1 MKGSTKTLLGFLA
14 GIAVSAGVYAF
25 LKSKKGQ
32 QFTKN
37 MKDKADE
44 LKKDLSDLGNQAKQA
59 VKKVEESLPQR
70 N

>member
-32 QFTKN
+32 QLAEK
-37 MKDKADE
+37 MKDKTDE

-59 VKKVEESLPQR
+59 IKKVEEHLPQ
-70 N
+70 NN

>member
-14 GIAVSAGVYAF
+14 GVAVSAGVYAF

-32 QFTKN
+32 QFRKN
-37 MKDKADE
+37 MKDKVDD
-44 LKKDLSDLGNQAKQA
+44 LKKDLSNLSNQAKQA
-59 VKKVEESLPQR
+59 AKKVEESLPQG

>member
-14 GIAVSAGVYAF
+14 GVAVSAGVYAF
-25 LKSKKGQ
+25 LKSKKGK

-44 LKKDLSDLGNQAKQA
+44 LKEELADLGDKARNAM
-59 VKKVEESLPQR
+59 KKVGESLPQSK
-70 N
+70 

>member
-25 LKSKKGQ
+25 LKSKKGK

-44 LKKDLSDLGNQAKQA
+44 LKADLADLGDKARNAM
-59 VKKVEESLPQR
+59 KKVEEGLPQSK
-70 N
+70 

>member
-25 LKSKKGQ
+25 LKSKKGK

-44 LKKDLSDLGNQAKQA
+44 LKEDLADLGDKARNAM
-59 VKKVEESLPQR
+59 KKVEESLPQSK
-70 N
+70 